1 MRTLSMS
8 VSKESRNLAK
18 SKPELVE
25 DLLREA
31 ELVVREAP
39 PAVRGD
45 MAQVGSGSPT
55 AMTSQSRSGNLTRHR
70 LAQRLPSFL
79 IFVNS
84 SNIPNIHNFFQR
96 SVPPLDPKKEASTPR
111 LPV

>member
-1 MRTLSMS
+1 MS

-25 DLLREA
+25 ELLIEA

-45 MAQVGSGSPT
+45 MAQVGSQI
-55 AMTSQSRSGNLTRHR
+55 A
-70 LAQRLPSFL
+70 SFL

-84 SNIPNIHNFFQR
+84 SNIPNIHCGQNFFQR
-96 SVPPLDPKKEASTPR
+96 SVPLLDPKKEASTPC
-111 LPV
+111 LLV

>member
-1 MRTLSMS
+1 M
-8 VSKESRNLAK
+8 AK

-25 DLLREA
+25 ELLIEA

-84 SNIPNIHNFFQR
+84 SNIPNIHCGQNFFQR
-96 SVPPLDPKKEASTPR
+96 SVPLLDPKKEASTPC
-111 LPV
+111 LLV